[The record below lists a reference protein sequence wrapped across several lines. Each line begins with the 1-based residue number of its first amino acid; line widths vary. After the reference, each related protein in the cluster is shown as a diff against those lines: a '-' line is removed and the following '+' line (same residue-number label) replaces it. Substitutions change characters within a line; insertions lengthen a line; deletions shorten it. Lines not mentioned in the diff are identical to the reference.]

1 MTFTDGGN
9 DEFNSVEW
17 FRELVRG
24 SKSLRRIQ
32 FALYRWSEFGRYE
45 LEKSNMVAWIKEW
58 EVEWDG
64 RLKKRRGADEEKRR
78 SRRGE
83 MGFGAAEDQGERGA
97 EGEDKKEKEA
107 TSWYLVRAPPVQGAA
122 PGSVL

>member
-17 FRELVRG
+17 FKELVRG

-45 LEKSNMVAWIKEW
+45 LDKSNMVAWIKEW

-64 RLKKRRGADEEKRR
+64 RLKRRRETE
-78 SRRGE
+78 RGE
-83 MGFGAAEDQGERGA
+83 
-97 EGEDKKEKEA
+97 EGKDGGKEKEKEA
-107 TSWYLVRAPPVQGAA
+107 PSWYLVRPPPPSGGA